1 MVSTTSTANPN
12 SSRLSRLIS
21 LLLEIHPNALSVAYA
36 TSNETPSFSD
46 HKYPFDFE
54 GIAELDQEFCLGLGF
69 GEKENTAVHAPRSG
83 IFSENALGGQSD
95 KHVEKFEDFEWEDVL
110 QAYVGFSTT
119 SLATPTTPTPIT
131 STSTHSS
138 TSSYPLLPPAIHQL
152 IAHVHAQSL
161 LRKPIK
167 LPFYDQN
174 KRMVGMSPK
183 KAHEVTRMAAYVA
196 FIAQKLRVPNGVY
209 IVDVGAGQGHLA
221 RELLDVVPSV
231 RGVLALD
238 GDAVLV
244 EKQTNARPNR
254 GWANLKGKDY
264 DVDGIDRGDATQ
276 VTHKFC
282 RVSSSEKLIEAV
294 DEWFVEM
301 ETSEV
306 LRSDVP
312 KPVILI
318 SLHGCG
324 SLSLD
329 VLRACVGNSDGTEEF
344 VQRSKRKWGF
354 IASVTVPCCYNLL
367 RDGEYPLCAPSSS
380 LSSHPE
386 SCGEALKYR
395 SFNQLASP
403 FQAATSPITKYILP
417 HPLTPNAYHLA
428 AQVPDTWVFFEPI
441 KTSLPCSMED
451 LTSKKIGIETVNTTV
466 HPAIADCTPSV
477 SASLAVRKVVWRALL
492 ECVLVRKGIK
502 LDNLEDNSSKLGF
515 IPPMEANAYIQGGTN
530 IKDLDPSLSSTS
542 TSYSG
547 KTGSN
552 LEQGRLGKIGRFPS
566 RAYDSWATFLGMAE
580 ARLGVD
586 LSHEKSWTTRSSSPS
601 SPPSM
606 SAVPS
611 AVQPMPSSQ
620 SITIQKSTSGTAR
633 RYPISATLAPSLAP
647 LARALS
653 IFHVLRCI
661 LGPLV
666 ESALLEDRVQWVRG
680 QLVAHRPGFPTAEG
694 QEQEVKLV
702 KTNVEMGYEAS
713 LVPLFS
719 QLGEAG
725 SARNIAVVVVPKY
738 LSG

>member
-1 MVSTTSTANPN
+1 
-12 SSRLSRLIS
+12 
-21 LLLEIHPNALSVAYA
+21 
-36 TSNETPSFSD
+36 
-46 HKYPFDFE
+46 
-54 GIAELDQEFCLGLGF
+54 
-69 GEKENTAVHAPRSG
+69 
-83 IFSENALGGQSD
+83 
-95 KHVEKFEDFEWEDVL
+95 
-110 QAYVGFSTT
+110 
-119 SLATPTTPTPIT
+119 
-131 STSTHSS
+131 
-138 TSSYPLLPPAIHQL
+138 
-152 IAHVHAQSL
+152 
-161 LRKPIK
+161 
-167 LPFYDQN
+167 
-174 KRMVGMSPK
+174 MVGMSPK
-183 KAHEVTRMAAYVA
+183 KAHEVTRMAVYVA

-244 EKQTNARPNR
+244 EKQTNARPKR

-386 SCGEALKYR
+386 SC
-395 SFNQLASP
+395 
-403 FQAATSPITKYILP
+403 
-417 HPLTPNAYHLA
+417 
-428 AQVPDTWVFFEPI
+428 
-441 KTSLPCSMED
+441 D

-492 ECVLVRKGIK
+492 EC
-502 LDNLEDNSSKLGF
+502 DNSSKLGF

-542 TSYSG
+542 TSHSG

-586 LSHEKSWTTRSSSPS
+586 LT
-601 SPPSM
+601 
-606 SAVPS
+606 
-611 AVQPMPSSQ
+611 
-620 SITIQKSTSGTAR
+620 
-633 RYPISATLAPSLAP
+633 PSLAP

-680 QLVAHRPGFPTAEG
+680 QLVAHRPRFPTAEG

>member
-1 MVSTTSTANPN
+1 
-12 SSRLSRLIS
+12 
-21 LLLEIHPNALSVAYA
+21 
-36 TSNETPSFSD
+36 
-46 HKYPFDFE
+46 
-54 GIAELDQEFCLGLGF
+54 
-69 GEKENTAVHAPRSG
+69 
-83 IFSENALGGQSD
+83 
-95 KHVEKFEDFEWEDVL
+95 
-110 QAYVGFSTT
+110 
-119 SLATPTTPTPIT
+119 
-131 STSTHSS
+131 
-138 TSSYPLLPPAIHQL
+138 
-152 IAHVHAQSL
+152 
-161 LRKPIK
+161 
-167 LPFYDQN
+167 
-174 KRMVGMSPK
+174 RMVGMSPK

-244 EKQTNARPNR
+244 ERQTNARPNR

-367 RDGEYPLCAPSSS
+367 RDGEYPLCA
-380 LSSHPE
+380 
-386 SCGEALKYR
+386 
-395 SFNQLASP
+395 
-403 FQAATSPITKYILP
+403 ATSPITKYILP

-441 KTSLPCSMED
+441 KTSLP
-451 LTSKKIGIETVNTTV
+451 L
-466 HPAIADCTPSV
+466 
-477 SASLAVRKVVWRALL
+477 RKVVWRALL

-502 LDNLEDNSSKLGF
+502 LDNLEDNSSK
-515 IPPMEANAYIQGGTN
+515 
-530 IKDLDPSLSSTS
+530 
-542 TSYSG
+542 
-547 KTGSN
+547 

-580 ARLGVD
+580 ARLG
-586 LSHEKSWTTRSSSPS
+586 
-601 SPPSM
+601 
-606 SAVPS
+606 
-611 AVQPMPSSQ
+611 
-620 SITIQKSTSGTAR
+620 
-633 RYPISATLAPSLAP
+633 RYPISATLPPSLAP

-653 IFHVLRCI
+653 ILHVLRCI

-666 ESALLEDRVQWVRG
+666 ESALLEDRVQWVRE
-680 QLVAHRPGFPTAEG
+680 QL
-694 QEQEVKLV
+694 
-702 KTNVEMGYEAS
+702 TNVEMGYEAS